1 MAKVFTITEDLENMG
16 ALNTG
21 GQGSVYKGRRSD
33 GTLSAVK
40 LMPTPILTE
49 SEEDKNYSDFKNE
62 VEKLKKVNEEHNP
75 YIVKIL
81 SAGITDTGAFPYIEM
96 EFIEGPDL
104 GELLQP
110 PHPPIFTLKEALRV
124 ADHLSNALEHCHSL
138 GVKHGDIK
146 SNNIKLDTRTGNYVL
161 LDFGLAVMSDEQRRT
176 SLRHA
181 GAIEFM
187 APEQN
192 EGEMLFQTDV
202 YSFGVVLFELLAG
215 QVPFPLNGGGE
226 TARNAVMVAHMEEPI
241 PDLIALRRQHLP
253 AEWSEEQKLQEM
265 LVPRWLLQT
274 LERCLQKQP
283 EDRFLSGIELH
294 DHVAQNLAAAAVAP
308 PEAVVE
314 DHLDLLHRQN
324 EELARRNEELRKQL
338 EQTKELPIATAAI
351 PVERPLQEKP
361 VLETVQT
368 TTAYAEPPRR
378 RSGMSSAVLALLALL
393 VVGGGIAGYTL
404 LKGNREES
412 YTATGD
418 TSSTTTQS
426 EAQTNETDY
435 LAATPADAE
444 PITETMTTD
453 TFAYQEPAPA
463 VDTTTET
470 AATAPEEPRTTAQE
484 EASTREESK
493 SQETTDKKEDTKAG
507 EPKSSGIGKYKVVN
521 KAYFH
526 NEPDESTRRE
536 AFIIHWN
543 NAVLQPTKEENG
555 FVYVVFTNHLGQT
568 SRGWLKKS
576 DLVEVKE

>member
-1 MAKVFTITEDLENMG
+1 MG
-16 ALNTG
+16 ALKTG
-21 GQGSVYKGRRSD
+21 GQGSVYKARRSD

-40 LMPTPILTE
+40 LMPTPVLSE
-49 SEEDKNYSDFKNE
+49 SEDDKNYGDFRNE

-75 YIVKIL
+75 YIVNIL

-110 PHPPIFTLKEALRV
+110 PHPAIFTLKEALRV
-124 ADHLSNALEHCHSL
+124 AEHLSNALGHCHSL

-176 SLRHA
+176 SLRRA

-187 APEQN
+187 APEQS
-192 EGEMLFQTDV
+192 EGQMLFQTDV
-202 YSFGVVLFELLAG
+202 YSYGVVLYELLAG

-241 PDLIALRRQHLP
+241 PDLLALRRQHLP

-274 LERCLQKQP
+274 LERCLQKRP
-283 EDRFLSGIELH
+283 EDRFLSAIELH
-294 DHVAQNLAAAAVAP
+294 DHVAQHLAAAAVAP
-308 PEAVVE
+308 PTAVVDE
-314 DHLDLLHRQN
+314 HLDLLHRQN
-324 EELARRNEELRKQL
+324 EELARRNEELRQQL
-338 EQTKELPIATAAI
+338 NQIKEEPAPVAAAPLGASPLAE
-351 PVERPLQEKP
+351 PVR
-361 VLETVQT
+361 ETVET
-368 TTAYAEPPRR
+368 RTSYVEPPRR
-378 RSGMSSAVLALLALL
+378 KSGMSSAVLALLALL

-404 LKGNREES
+404 LKSDRQDSYSASGSVSDYSTEEE
-412 YTATGD
+412 TRRD
-418 TSSTTTQS
+418 T
-426 EAQTNETDY
+426 TDY
-435 LAATPADAE
+435 LASTPA
-444 PITETMTTD
+444 
-453 TFAYQEPAPA
+453 EPAASVEVTEP
-463 VDTTTET
+463 DTV
-470 AATAPEEPRTTAQE
+470 
-484 EASTREESK
+484 
-493 SQETTDKKEDTKAG
+493 SQETTPVADTATETPASVPEETTTEPQQEEPKPQEPTNKKEDTPNE

-526 NEPDESTRRE
+526 NEPDESTRRD

-576 DLVEVKE
+576 ELSEVKE

>member
-1 MAKVFTITEDLENMG
+1 MAKVFTITEGLENMG
-16 ALNTG
+16 ALKTG
-21 GQGSVYKGRRSD
+21 GQGSVYKARRSD

-40 LMPTPILTE
+40 LMPTPVLSE
-49 SEEDKNYSDFKNE
+49 SEDDKNYSDFRNE

-75 YIVKIL
+75 YIVNIL

-110 PHPPIFTLKEALRV
+110 PHPAIFTLKEALRV
-124 ADHLSNALEHCHSL
+124 AEHLSNALGHCHSL

-176 SLRHA
+176 SLRRA

-187 APEQN
+187 APEQS
-192 EGEMLFQTDV
+192 EGQMLFQTDV
-202 YSFGVVLFELLAG
+202 YSYGVVLYELLAG

-241 PDLIALRRQHLP
+241 PDLLALRRQHLP

-274 LERCLQKQP
+274 LERCLQKRP
-283 EDRFLSGIELH
+283 EDRFLSAIELH
-294 DHVAQNLAAAAVAP
+294 DHVAQHLAAAAGAP
-308 PEAVVE
+308 PTAMVDE
-314 DHLDLLHRQN
+314 HLDLLHRQN
-324 EELARRNEELRKQL
+324 EELARRNEELRQQL
-338 EQTKELPIATAAI
+338 NQIKEEPAPVAAAPLGASPLAE
-351 PVERPLQEKP
+351 PVR
-361 VLETVQT
+361 ETVETRT
-368 TTAYAEPPRR
+368 TYAEPPRR
-378 RSGMSSAVLALLALL
+378 KSGMSSAVLALLALL
-393 VVGGGIAGYTL
+393 VVGGGIAGYSL
-404 LKGNREES
+404 LKSDRQDNYSASGSVPDYTTEEE
-412 YTATGD
+412 TRRD
-418 TSSTTTQS
+418 T
-426 EAQTNETDY
+426 TDY
-435 LAATPADAE
+435 LAATPA
-444 PITETMTTD
+444 
-453 TFAYQEPAPA
+453 EPAASVEVTEP
-463 VDTTTET
+463 DTV
-470 AATAPEEPRTTAQE
+470 
-484 EASTREESK
+484 
-493 SQETTDKKEDTKAG
+493 SQETTPVVDTATETPAPQPEETTTEPQQEEPKPQEPADKKEDTPNE

-576 DLVEVKE
+576 ELSEVKE